1 MHRRGSSLRFW
12 VDGEDRTKLELRLT
26 QAEIDQVLGSELLG
40 KTVFYG
46 QSEVNA
52 LLEVRA
58 GKE

>member
-26 QAEIDQVLGSELLG
+26 QAEIDHVLGSELLG

-58 GKE
+58 GEE